1 MIDSRRLARRL
12 LSPEDQELVGGYSP
26 NPEIIDR
33 ASLLPIGQYED
44 GSLTLAVPGMVKDT
58 WDSFN
63 RGLERQGA
71 AARGEISREQAAAAS
86 APRRTGPNAFEFELG
101 DTVTTA
107 MTPITGNLAGSLFG
121 AIPDGALGVGASKPP
136 TAGIRAYHGSPHDFD
151 KFSLDK
157 IGTGEG
163 AQAYGHGLYF
173 AESEGIAKHYRDA
186 LTPKTTRPSG
196 TPLDQAVNLI
206 EDTGDVATA
215 LAVAVKN
222 RNDLVRVEKSGS
234 VWDLADYGG
243 KTGVRSELARTDQ
256 IIDVLRNDSAN
267 ATAAY
272 DMRRAQGGRLYE
284 VRIDA
289 EPEQFLDWDKPL
301 AEQSEA
307 VRNALVPLAR
317 QEAERELKRRAWN
330 NQMNDRNMRETW
342 GKEPVAR
349 PPLPTADELALRMHG
364 NEIGPGNEAALRQ
377 AGIPGIR
384 YLDGGSRSAGEGSHN
399 YVVFD
404 ENLIDIL
411 RKYGLLGTAGLG
423 AGLLGGGGEANA
435 TGLLGSSAPD
445 PDNDP
450 MSILQRYG
458 LLEPPAED
466 VPRPP
471 VIGPGRPDPFDR
483 YNDPFFEVPEIINN
497 PFSDPP
503 RPPLPRLRRPLPFR
517 LGPPTG

>member
-1 MIDSRRLARRL
+1 MRPYGEVAHNAMLRA
-12 LSPEDQELVGGYSP
+12 PVAVGGYSP

-44 GSLTLAVPGMVKDT
+44 GSLTLAVPGMIKDT

-71 AARGEISREQAAAAS
+71 ASRGEISREQASAAS
-86 APRRTGPNAFEFELG
+86 APRRTGPSAFDFDLG
-101 DTVTTA
+101 DAVTTA

-136 TAGIRAYHGSPHDFD
+136 TVGIRAYHGSPHDFD

-173 AESEGIAKHYRDA
+173 AESEGVARSYRDK
-186 LTPKTTRPSG
+186 LG
-196 TPLDQAVNLI
+196 TPQHPAFYSEYDNALMWLGRMPDRMPPAAVQNLY
-206 EDTGDVATA
+206 DTHATELAEELGRIPSRAEVINDMRA
-215 LAVAVKN
+215 LAAK
-222 RNDLVRVEKSGS
+222 D
-234 VWDLADYGG
+234 
-243 KTGVRSELARTDQ
+243 
-256 IIDVLRNDSAN
+256 
-267 ATAAY
+267 
-272 DMRRAQGGRLYE
+272 GRMYE
-284 VRIDA
+284 VNIKA

-301 AEQSEA
+301 AEQSEI

-364 NEIGPGNEAALRQ
+364 NQIGPGNEAALRE

-458 LLEPPAED
+458 LLEPPAEA
-466 VPRPP
+466 VPRQP

>member
-1 MIDSRRLARRL
+1 MRPYGEVAHNAMLRA
-12 LSPEDQELVGGYSP
+12 PVAVGGYSP

-44 GSLTLAVPGMVKDT
+44 GSLTLAVPGMIKDT

-71 AARGEISREQAAAAS
+71 ASRGEISREQASAAS
-86 APRRTGPNAFEFELG
+86 APRRTGPSAFDFDLG
-101 DTVTTA
+101 DAVTTA

-136 TAGIRAYHGSPHDFD
+136 TVGIRAYHGSPHDFD
-151 KFSLDK
+151 KFSLEK

-173 AESEGIAKHYRDA
+173 AENEGVARSYRDA
-186 LTPKTTRPSG
+186 L
-196 TPLDQAVNLI
+196 
-206 EDTGDVATA
+206 GDYSD
-215 LAVAVKN
+215 AVKWTGSTPPTPVQERLMRKMRGPDVTRGEAMDVTKLSRELAKE
-222 RNDLVRVEKSGS
+222 RNQIRQMEWVSDEQRARM
-234 VWDLADYGG
+234 LAD
-243 KTGVRSELARTDQ
+243 VEEQ
-256 IIDVLRNDSAN
+256 IAGLDGLSGNVSI
-267 ATAAY
+267 TPP
-272 DMRRAQGGRLYE
+272 GRMYE
-284 VRIDA
+284 VSIKA

-301 AEQSEA
+301 AEQSEG
-307 VRNALVPLAR
+307 VRTAAQSVIDQFGLTSRAASDLYASRPLGNLLSGPDYSNAL
-317 QEAERELKRRAWN
+317 RE
-330 NQMNDRNMRETW
+330 
-342 GKEPVAR
+342 
-349 PPLPTADELALRMHG
+349 
-364 NEIGPGNEAALRQ
+364 